1 MPLRGSDAPE
11 AFAKN
16 KYENYISF
24 RNHVFEPRVHFR
36 LASQKQDACMVLD
49 ECPAIYM
56 RCLFL
61 PFQNGNISKCVFQ
74 IATTNNVQAEN
85 RRYEGKF

>member
-1 MPLRGSDAPE
+1 MTLWGSDAPE

-16 KYENYISF
+16 KYENYVSF
-24 RNHVFEPRVHFR
+24 WNQVFEPRVYFR
-36 LASQKQDACMVLD
+36 LASQKQDACMLLD

-61 PFQNGNISKCVFQ
+61 PFQNRNISKCAF
-74 IATTNNVQAEN
+74 
-85 RRYEGKF
+85 